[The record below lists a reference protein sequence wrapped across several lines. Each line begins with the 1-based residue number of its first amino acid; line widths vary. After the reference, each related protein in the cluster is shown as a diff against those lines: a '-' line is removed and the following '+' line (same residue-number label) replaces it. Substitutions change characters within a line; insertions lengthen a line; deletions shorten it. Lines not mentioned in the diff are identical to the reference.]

1 MEVFVFD
8 LDFTIWNAGDTFCSE
23 TSPPYFWND
32 EQLFDQQG
40 RWIRLYPD
48 SVGILKRLKKAGK
61 ILAVASRTNEPEWAK
76 QLLQLFD
83 IEKYFDIMEIY
94 PGSKVTHL
102 KNIQEK
108 VGCPFDQIVFFDDE
122 ERNIQEVS
130 LTGVKCVYVKNGL
143 SFNYTSLK
151 KGHYKK
157 GLKNI
162 KQKIGYFQT
171 NNIKSERPGKSFLRF

>member
-48 SVGILKRLKKAGK
+48 SVEILKRLKKAGK
-61 ILAVASRTNEPEWAK
+61 ILAVASRTNEPDWAR

-108 VGCPFDQIVFFDDE
+108 VGCRFEQILFFDDE
-122 ERNIQEVS
+122 ILNIEENKS
-130 LTGVKCVYVKNGL
+130 IGVICIWVKNGITINDVMNEL
-143 SFNYTSLK
+143 
-151 KGHYKK
+151 
-157 GLKNI
+157 
-162 KQKIGYFQT
+162 
-171 NNIKSERPGKSFLRF
+171 

>member
-102 KNIQEK
+102 KNIQE
-108 VGCPFDQIVFFDDE
+108 
-122 ERNIQEVS
+122 VS